1 MRIDRLD
8 LQNFKKYER
17 LTLELDPHFTLLV
30 GENGAGKTSVLDA
43 LAVALGIWLVDY
55 PDTTLANS
63 GRNILPNEIRL
74 QAAKEGDRVQ
84 FHEQRPVVVT
94 AVGQIAARDRLPWT
108 RQIRPDGQR
117 TSNADAKD
125 ALDEIRRVFE
135 AVEKG
140 EKILCPI
147 LGYYGAGR
155 AWLPSRERKG
165 QEAKG
170 DFSRRWAAFYDCFN
184 ERIRFSELTE
194 WFRREALAS
203 VNRGGR
209 MRPGFEVVRRALL
222 RCMPDAENVYF
233 DGDFRKD
240 GEIMLTIRGE
250 TQPFG
255 NLSAGQRMMFALVA
269 DLAIKA
275 VTQNNHLVPEDA
287 LGEDDEP
294 WPRVLRE
301 TPGVV
306 LIDELD
312 VHLHPKWQ
320 RRAVDDLRAVFPALQ
335 FVATSH
341 SPFIIQAAGS
351 GKIVK
356 LDKEELVE
364 TEEAGGQKSL
374 RPLTVG
380 VEPAGESIEDIAE
393 DVQGVETPQQS
404 ARARKLA
411 ETTEA
416 YFSLLR
422 QGERADSA
430 VLSKAEAEYRQASEP
445 FASEP
450 GLNAILKLEALAS
463 LKDATTAKIAFGHAP
478 RRILRN
484 LEIEGGKETPGT
496 EAGA

>member
-17 LTLELDPHFTLLV
+17 LTLELDPRFTLLV

-43 LAVALGIWLVDY
+43 LAVAMGIWLVDY
-55 PDTTLANS
+55 PDTMLANS

-74 QAAKEGDRVQ
+74 KAVKEGDRPQ
-84 FHEQRPVVVT
+84 FHEQRPVVVAAT
-94 AVGQIAARDRLPWT
+94 GQIAAREGLAWT

-117 TSNADAKD
+117 TSNAEAKE
-125 ALDEIRRVFE
+125 ALEEIRRVFS

-140 EKILCPI
+140 ERILCPI

-165 QEAKG
+165 QDAKA
-170 DFSRRWAAFYDCFN
+170 DLSRRWAAFYDCFN
-184 ERIRFSELTE
+184 ERIRFSELRD

-209 MRPGFEVVRRALL
+209 MRPGFEVVRRAVL
-222 RCMPDAENVYF
+222 RCVPDANEVYF
-233 DGDFRKD
+233 DGDYGEA
-240 GEIMLTIRGE
+240 GEIMLTIRRE
-250 TQPFG
+250 TQPFA

-287 LGEDDEP
+287 LGQEDEP

-320 RRAVDDLRAVFPALQ
+320 RHAVDDLRAVFPAVQ

-341 SPFIIQAAGS
+341 SPFIIQAAAS

-356 LDKEELVE
+356 LDQAELVE
-364 TEEAGGQKSL
+364 VEEADGQKTL
-374 RPLTVG
+374 RPPTVD
-380 VEPAGESIEDIAE
+380 VDSAGESIEDIAE

-404 ARARKLA
+404 VRALKLA

-416 YFSLLR
+416 YFSLLQ
-422 QGERADSA
+422 QGDKADQVA
-430 VLSKAEAEYRQASEP
+430 LTKAEFEYRQASEP
-445 FASEP
+445 FATEP
-450 GLNAILKLEALAS
+450 GLNAILKLEALANMT
-463 LKDATTAKIAFGHAP
+463 DATKAKIPFGHSP
-478 RRILRN
+478 RRILRKID
-484 LEIEGGKETPGT
+484 LDGGKETPGT
-496 EAGA
+496 EGGG